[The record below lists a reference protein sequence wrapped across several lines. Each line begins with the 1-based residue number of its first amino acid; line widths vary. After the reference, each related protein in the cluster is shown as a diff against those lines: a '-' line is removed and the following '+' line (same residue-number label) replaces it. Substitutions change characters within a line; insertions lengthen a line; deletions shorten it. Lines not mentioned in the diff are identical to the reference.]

1 MDERRQE
8 IINNVFLT
16 VAIISVVA
24 LLVALFIPVT
34 QGYNPF
40 RLLFGDGYSFIERE
54 EERDTNVLRGLLG
67 ASDPE
72 LYPIEIS
79 SENIYLTD
87 SRGKEDK
94 SFLECN
100 SYKLYV
106 EAYNEPHNSDRNIE
120 IYGAFGIEF
129 LMQKKK
135 LSERE
140 AELLDGV
147 KEAYPDSIIVPYY
160 TYKTGGVRYLSCI
173 DISGSQLLLERVTDG
188 ERVEISS
195 VSGAAWRKIYDK
207 NGGVAVLRNNDGSLI
222 FGAGEY
228 QLTVRLKQLQ
238 VSDDGG
244 LTVAIREPKTAL
256 YTFSVGAADTANG
269 VLIASDAEK
278 NMDFQLNAVNSD
290 SAVCYYKGSKVT
302 MDEGMKLGVSV
313 SGERREKLRGIS
325 PYKLGASAKIEI
337 YRYDFPSGEYV
348 FAESRELSDVGRKRM
363 NGIVT
368 FDSCQYETG
377 NYKIVFIYESNM
389 EYIEQEYEYYL
400 VFEN

>member
-40 RLLFGDGYSFIERE
+40 RLLFGDGYSFIERD

-120 IYGAFGIEF
+120 IYGARRSF
-129 LMQKKK
+129 LQIKQINFLCKRK
-135 LSERE
+135 
-140 AELLDGV
+140 
-147 KEAYPDSIIVPYY
+147 
-160 TYKTGGVRYLSCI
+160 
-173 DISGSQLLLERVTDG
+173 
-188 ERVEISS
+188 SS
-195 VSGAAWRKIYDK
+195 PSAR
-207 NGGVAVLRNNDGSLI
+207 RS
-222 FGAGEY
+222 F
-228 QLTVRLKQLQ
+228 LT
-238 VSDDGG
+238 
-244 LTVAIREPKTAL
+244 E
-256 YTFSVGAADTANG
+256 
-269 VLIASDAEK
+269 
-278 NMDFQLNAVNSD
+278 
-290 SAVCYYKGSKVT
+290 
-302 MDEGMKLGVSV
+302 
-313 SGERREKLRGIS
+313 
-325 PYKLGASAKIEI
+325 
-337 YRYDFPSGEYV
+337 
-348 FAESRELSDVGRKRM
+348 
-363 NGIVT
+363 
-368 FDSCQYETG
+368 
-377 NYKIVFIYESNM
+377 
-389 EYIEQEYEYYL
+389 
-400 VFEN
+400 